1 MLATTLEVGD
11 EKTAALHVASYET
24 FHRWV
29 EGGALESVRCEL
41 SATLF
46 PVFAQC
52 FLVVVATEAEAS
64 GEDGG
69 EPASRAFVER
79 WGASHADRFAAEVE
93 ALRLVTSPVVAA
105 KDAYCAR
112 LRGGRWVVPLSGAA
126 QALLGDFLTSTGN
139 AAVLKVFNE
148 KVTLDGTAPGRGEA
162 AALVA
167 TDGDEVEAAA
177 AARAGAAPPPARLGV
192 LLGSEALDGGAPAGR
207 APAPDWDDDYGRGLL
222 RDGSRRPL
230 APPPPAGL
238 VGRGRAPLDALKP
251 TVLDARV
258 AGADAARLSCCA
270 ASRDATRL
278 AGGFADASLRLWR
291 VDELAGDD
299 AAGSS
304 DAEAATSAL
313 VAHDRPVYAL
323 AWSSES
329 RYLLSGGGDGCCVL
343 WDADA
348 PGRGGPG
355 APGAPLCSYAAHVAP
370 CWSVAWCAASGGH
383 VFATGGGDRTARLF
397 ATDRADPLR
406 VFAGHWADVSAVCFH
421 ANAHYVLSASHDKTC
436 RLWDVRAAGGPGRRC
451 ARVLDGA
458 AGALAAC
465 DACPSGRKAAA
476 AGLDGGLHLWDLD
489 SGRKLSSTK
498 AHRGPAYV
506 AKFSADGAAVATSG
520 RDRSLKVWDAAALA
534 AAAGDDVAPA
544 HAVETKDSPVF
555 DVAWTP
561 GNLCLASGPLLA

>member
-69 EPASRAFVER
+69 EPASRAFLER

-177 AARAGAAPPPARLGV
+177 AALLARRRRGSA
-192 LLGSEALDGGAPAGR
+192 LLGSEALTARARPRAGAGLGRRLRAGPA
-207 APAPDWDDDYGRGLL
+207 A
-222 RDGSRRPL
+222 RRVA
-230 APPPPAGL
+230 APPRAAAA
-238 VGRGRAPLDALKP
+238 RGPRGQRARA
-251 TVLDARV
+251 ARRAQADGARRA

-299 AAGSS
+299 AA
-304 DAEAATSAL
+304 AA
-313 VAHDRPVYAL
+313 
-323 AWSSES
+323 
-329 RYLLSGGGDGCCVL
+329 
-343 WDADA
+343 DADA
-348 PGRGGPG
+348 ATTALRARPARLRAGLELRAATCSPAAATGAACSGTPTRPARAG
-355 APGAPLCSYAAHVAP
+355 APGAALLYAAHVAP

-544 HAVETKDSPVF
+544 HAVETTDSPVF

>member
-69 EPASRAFVER
+69 EPVARAFLER
-79 WGASHADRFAAEVE
+79 WGASPHADASRRGRGAAARDEPRRRGEGRLLRAAPRRPLGRAAERRR
-93 ALRLVTSPVVAA
+93 A
-105 KDAYCAR
+105 
-112 LRGGRWVVPLSGAA
+112 
-126 QALLGDFLTSTGN
+126 ALLGDFLTPTGN
-139 AAVLKVFNE
+139 AGAQGLQRE
-148 KVTLDGTAPGRGEA
+148 EA
-162 AALVA
+162 AA
-167 TDGDEVEAAA
+167 
-177 AARAGAAPPPARLGV
+177 
-192 LLGSEALDGGAPAGR
+192 
-207 APAPDWDDDYGRGLL
+207 
-222 RDGSRRPL
+222 
-230 APPPPAGL
+230 
-238 VGRGRAPLDALKP
+238 DALKP

-270 ASRDATRL
+270 ASRDARGL

-299 AAGSS
+299 AAPRTRRPRRPRF
-304 DAEAATSAL
+304 A
-313 VAHDRPVYAL
+313 AHDRPVYAL
-323 AWSSES
+323 AWSSRAATCS
-329 RYLLSGGGDGCCVL
+329 PAAATGAACSGTPTR
-343 WDADA
+343 
-348 PGRGGPG
+348 PGRGRRGRAGRAALLLRGARRAVLVRGLVRGVRGPRLRHG
-355 APGAPLCSYAAHVAP
+355 RRRPHGAPLRHGPRGPAP
-370 CWSVAWCAASGGH
+370 
-383 VFATGGGDRTARLF
+383 
-397 ATDRADPLR
+397 
-406 VFAGHWADVSAVCFH
+406 VFAGHWADAERRLLPRER
-421 ANAHYVLSASHDKTC
+421 AHYVLSASHDKTC
-436 RLWDVRAAGGPGRRC
+436 RLWDARAPAGRAALRARARRGRGRSRPATR
-451 ARVLDGA
+451 ARRRA
-458 AGALAAC
+458 
-465 DACPSGRKAAA
+465 AAA

-544 HAVETKDSPVF
+544 HAVETTDSPVF

>member
-162 AALVA
+162 AALVETERRRGRGRGGRA
-167 TDGDEVEAAA
+167 LARRRRRGSGVLQRQRRAALP
-177 AARAGAAPPPARLGV
+177 AGARRRRTGTTTT
-192 LLGSEALDGGAPAGR
+192 GGASCAT
-207 APAPDWDDDYGRGLL
+207 GRGA
-222 RDGSRRPL
+222 L
-230 APPPPAGL
+230 APPPPAGPWAEA
-238 VGRGRAPLDALKP
+238 APPTRKP
-251 TVLDARV
+251 TVLDA

-299 AAGSS
+299 AGS
-304 DAEAATSAL
+304 DAEAR
-313 VAHDRPVYAL
+313 RPLSRTTGPSTRWPGA
-323 AWSSES
+323 ES

-348 PGRGGPG
+348 PGRWRAG
-355 APGAPLCSYAAHVAP
+355 AGAALLLRGARRAVL
-370 CWSVAWCAASGGH
+370 VRGLVRGVRGH

-436 RLWDVRAAGGPGRRC
+436 RLWDVRAAGGPGRR

-465 DACPSGRKAAA
+465 DAARRAERRR
-476 AGLDGGLHLWDLD
+476 GLDGGLHLWDLD

-498 AHRGPAYV
+498 AHRGRP
-506 AKFSADGAAVATSG
+506 TSPSSP
-520 RDRSLKVWDAAALA
+520 RTAPPSRRAAATGA
-534 AAAGDDVAPA
+534 
-544 HAVETKDSPVF
+544 
-555 DVAWTP
+555 
-561 GNLCLASGPLLA
+561 